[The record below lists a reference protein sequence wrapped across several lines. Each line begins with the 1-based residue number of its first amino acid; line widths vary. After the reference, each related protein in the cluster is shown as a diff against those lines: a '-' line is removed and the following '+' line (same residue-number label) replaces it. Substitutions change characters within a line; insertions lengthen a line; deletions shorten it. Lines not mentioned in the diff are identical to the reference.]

1 MKQLGQQPEQQ
12 LVEQP
17 EQQLEQQLVEQPEQQ
32 LVEQPEQQLVEQPE
46 QQPEQQ
52 LVELLVAL
60 LELERLGLA
69 ELLLP
74 HLNRL
79 SQVPHRL
86 ERSRLLEP
94 RSARSLRQ
102 PVKESQYLLCRLILL
117 PEARLR

>member
-1 MKQLGQQPEQQ
+1 
-12 LVEQP
+12 VE
-17 EQQLEQQLVEQPEQQ
+17 
-32 LVEQPEQQLVEQPE
+32 
-46 QQPEQQ
+46 
-52 LVELLVAL
+52 L

-69 ELLLP
+69 EQLLP

>member
-1 MKQLGQQPEQQ
+1 MKQLG
-12 LVEQP
+12 
-17 EQQLEQQLVEQPEQQ
+17 QQLEQQLVEQLEQQ
-32 LVEQPEQQLVEQPE
+32 LVELLVALQE
-46 QQPEQQ
+46 QQPVELLEQL
-52 LVELLVAL
+52 LVELLVELLEQLLVAL

-102 PVKESQYLLCRLILL
+102 PVKESQYLPCRLILL